1 MKTFR
6 LLSLVMRTPFLSL
19 ILVVVAAMPTLNAQQ
34 ASPNQTTA
42 TQQNSK
48 PKARPIR
55 TFPQPIVQ
63 PTQAT
68 AANNNPGRDK
78 RIANNRGNGKP
89 PDNNPGK
96 GKPANNN
103 GGNGKTTDN
112 NVVPGKTNGND
123 TGRGKT
129 TSGNGDNYADAMR
142 RYKHERH
149 DHDWWKQH
157 NIIIVLVGGG
167 YYYQDSGYWYPAWGY
182 DPNYERY
189 DYDGPIYTYGNLL
202 PDQVII
208 NVQHALKELGYY
220 AGDVNGSLEVN
231 TRRALT
237 TYQRDY
243 GLDVTGVVDE
253 ATVRA
258 LGLI

>member
-1 MKTFR
+1 MRKT
-6 LLSLVMRTPFLSL
+6 FLSL
-19 ILVVVAAMPTLNAQQ
+19 IWVVVAAMPTLNAQQ
-34 ASPNQTTA
+34 ASPGQTTA
-42 TQQNSK
+42 TQQNVK
-48 PKARPIR
+48 PNARPIR

-68 AANNNPGRDK
+68 TANNNPGRDK
-78 RIANNRGNGKP
+78 RIANNPEHGKP
-89 PDNNPGK
+89 PDNNPGN

-112 NVVPGKTNGND
+112 NTGGGKTTGND
-123 TGRGKT
+123 TGHGKA
-129 TSGNGDNYADAMR
+129 TSDNGDNYADAMR
-142 RYKHERH
+142 RYRHERH

-157 NIIIVLVGGG
+157 YIVIVLVGGG

-202 PDQVII
+202 PDQVIV
-208 NVQHALKELGYY
+208 NVQNALRQLGYY
-220 AGDVNGSLEVN
+220 TGDINGSLGVN
-231 TRRALT
+231 TRNALT
-237 TYQRDY
+237 AYQQDY
-243 GLDVTGVVDE
+243 GLAATGVVDE
-253 ATVRA
+253 PTVRA

>member
-1 MKTFR
+1 MKQ
-6 LLSLVMRTPFLSL
+6 L
-19 ILVVVAAMPTLNAQQ
+19 ILTVIWTVITAIPALNAQQ
-34 ASPNQTTA
+34 ASPSQTTA
-42 TQQNSK
+42 TQQTSK
-48 PKARPIR
+48 PKARGIQA
-55 TFPQPIVQ
+55 FPEPRGQ

-68 AANNNPGRDK
+68 TANNSPRRDK
-78 RIANNRGNGKP
+78 RITNNPGHGKPGVNNPGNGKP
-89 PDNNPGK
+89 
-96 GKPANNN
+96 
-103 GGNGKTTDN
+103 TDN
-112 NVVPGKTNGND
+112 S

-129 TSGNGDNYADAMR
+129 TNDNGGSYADAMR
-142 RYKHERH
+142 RYRHERH

-157 NIIIVLVGGG
+157 YIVVVLVGGG
-167 YYYQDSGYWYPAWGY
+167 YYYWNAGYWYPAWGY

-208 NVQHALKELGYY
+208 NVQNALKALGYY
-220 AGDVNGSLEVN
+220 EGDVNGSLGVN

-237 TYQRDY
+237 AYQQDY
-243 GLDVTGVVDE
+243 GLDATGVVDE